1 MVSKLV
7 PERGSGVGTVSGLWR
22 YPVKSM
28 AAESL
33 ARAELS
39 WAGVTGDRRWA
50 FVRAGAE
57 QNGFPWLTIRDHP
70 PMCRYTARLID
81 PDRPDKSDIGVQTPD
96 GDTVSVHDPAL
107 AAELGPGVRVM
118 RMDRGIFDAMPLS
131 LITTRTVSALC
142 ALTHVPGNQRRFRP
156 NVVIAST
163 EDRPFAEDEWV
174 GSVLHIGEAVV
185 RVDARDGRCVVV
197 NVDPDS
203 GRVDA
208 SLLKVIGRLRQSR
221 AGVYGT
227 VVHPGLVQIGD
238 PVRVAD

>member
-1 MVSKLV
+1 MASNLA
-7 PERGSGVGTVSGLWR
+7 PNWGSRVGSVSGLWR

-28 AAESL
+28 AAAPL
-33 ARAELS
+33 ARAQLS
-39 WAGVTGDRRWA
+39 WAGVSGDRRWA

-57 QNGFPWLTIRDHP
+57 QNGFPWHTIRDHP
-70 PMCRYTARLID
+70 LMCRYTPHLMD
-81 PDRPDKSDIGVQTPD
+81 PDRPDKSDINVQTPN
-96 GDTVSVHDPAL
+96 GDTFSVHDPAS

-118 RMDRGIFDAMPLS
+118 RMDRGIFDALPLS

-142 ALTHVPGNQRRFRP
+142 ALTHVPCSQRRFRP

-163 EDRPFAEDEWV
+163 EDRPFVEDEWV
-174 GSVLHIGEAVV
+174 GSTLHIGEAVV

-197 NVDPDS
+197 DVDPDS
-203 GRVDA
+203 GCVDA
-208 SLLKVIGRLRQSR
+208 SLLKVIGRLRQAR

-227 VVHPGLVQIGD
+227 IVQPGLVRIGD